1 MAEGEFLQTRE
12 FAVSERPSARV
23 VVAVSVRCDTIGG
36 SVAGVRLL
44 GSSSGAVDVVV
55 GPVGGNR
62 SNGLVDC
69 GPWF

>member
-1 MAEGEFLQTRE
+1 MEG
-12 FAVSERPSARV
+12 AVSA
-23 VVAVSVRCDTIGG
+23 RCDTICG

-62 SNGLVDC
+62 SNGFVDC